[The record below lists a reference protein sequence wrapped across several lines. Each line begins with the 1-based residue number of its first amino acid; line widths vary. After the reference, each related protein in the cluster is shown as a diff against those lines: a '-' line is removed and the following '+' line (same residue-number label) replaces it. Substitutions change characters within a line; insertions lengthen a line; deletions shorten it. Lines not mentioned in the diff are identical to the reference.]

1 MGTVKGRF
9 EVARVEVR
17 GKSWSVVQEG
27 KELFAERT
35 ALSGGGGKKDDHGQN
50 GRERDNN

>member
-1 MGTVKGRF
+1 MKTCGLRI
-9 EVARVEVR
+9 EIR
-17 GKSWSVVQEG
+17 GKSWSGVQEG

-35 ALSGGGGKKDDHGQN
+35 ALSGGGGGKKDDHGQN